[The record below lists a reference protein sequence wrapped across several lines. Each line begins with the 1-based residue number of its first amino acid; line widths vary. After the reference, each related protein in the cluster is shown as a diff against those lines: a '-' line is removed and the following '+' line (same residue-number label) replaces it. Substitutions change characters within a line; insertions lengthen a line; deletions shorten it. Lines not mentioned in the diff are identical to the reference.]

1 MAGGSQFLT
10 QLLHSTSRS
19 SLLKPTRPF
28 FYNSIKNYGQE
39 VKEKESHLR
48 KERASSTADEFLR
61 VAEEKAN
68 ETPKVKS
75 QTSDK
80 AIDAAQEATKSN
92 TKIEDVKNRYKD
104 H

>member
-1 MAGGSQFLT
+1 
-10 QLLHSTSRS
+10 
-19 SLLKPTRPF
+19 
-28 FYNSIKNYGQE
+28 

-80 AIDAAQEATKSN
+80 AIDAAQEATKSK

>member
-1 MAGGSQFLT
+1 MTGGSQFLT
-10 QLLHSTSRS
+10 QLLHSSSRS
-19 SLLKPTRPF
+19 SLLKPSRPF
-28 FYNSIKNYGQE
+28 FYNSIKNYGQQ
-39 VKEKESHLR
+39 VKEKQSHLV

-75 QTSDK
+75 QTIDK
-80 AIDAAQEATKSN
+80 TIDAAEEATKSN
-92 TKIEDVKNRYKD
+92 TKFEDVKNRYKD